1 MFIKEI
7 MEAFKIYTFVL
18 CLIVYVM
25 LTGVFFLFLSR
36 LSTQSIRL
44 VKSGLEDKQ
53 IYAEYLREVKR
64 RKRSSG
70 NGSNVLSV
78 LFCCLMVLCFT
89 FAAIIGLTEK
99 KQNLDIPIFR
109 VVQSG
114 SMSQKYEKNSYLFEN
129 NLNDQIQTF
138 DLIITEKLPD
148 EFELQ
153 LYDIVVYEVEDTLVI
168 HRIIEIEEPN
178 EKHPDQRYFRLQ
190 GDSVHIA
197 DKFPVKY
204 EQMRGIYRG
213 VRVPFVGSFILFMQS
228 PAGILCLL
236 LVVFGVIATP
246 IVEKKIQT
254 EKEKRLKIL
263 LSPAGQWMIQQEKNM
278 RRGYRR

>member
-1 MFIKEI
+1 

-89 FAAIIGLTEK
+89 FAAIIGITEN
-99 KQNLDIPIFR
+99 KQNLDVPIFR

-228 PAGILCLL
+228 PAGSLCLL